1 MGLINV
7 EVGRKQTFFFNCK
20 FFILI
25 KINLKEIFHIHI
37 YETRPVLYFSK
48 VIEEGSQIGET
59 VVKVS
64 K

>member
-7 EVGRKQTFFFNCK
+7 EVGRKQTFFLNCK

-25 KINLKEIFHIHI
+25 KINLKKKIHIHI
-37 YETRPVLYFSK
+37 YGTRPILYFSK

-64 K
+64 E